1 MNNIR
6 VFIAE
11 EQVIISKALWAL
23 IDSAPDMIVIGDL
36 FGGVEFS
43 SLLEDK
49 KPPVVLMGISYYK
62 RIGKAS
68 FKMMKEAHQNTAWI
82 ILSDQILVKEADL
95 TVSTSAQAEYLI
107 AQLRKL
113 GKLKK
118 ANNSTGTIVDEFKM
132 ERLTLREK
140 EIVDLV
146 ILGATS
152 EVIGEKLN
160 ISSNT
165 VITHRRNINKKM
177 GVKNVA
183 ELIAK
188 LAQFFAGKRNTLFE
202 AQSDQ
207 NTSNW

>member
-11 EQVIISKALWAL
+11 EQMIISKALWAL
-23 IDSAPDMIVIGDL
+23 IDSAPDMIVVGDL
-36 FGGVEFS
+36 FGGIEFP

-49 KPPVVLMGISYYK
+49 KPPVVLMGFSYYK
-62 RIGKAS
+62 RMGKMT
-68 FKMMKEAHQNTAWI
+68 FRKLKEAHQNTAWI
-82 ILSDQILVKEADL
+82 ILSEQILVKEADA
-95 TVSTSAQAEYLI
+95 TISTSAQADYLI
-107 AQLRKL
+107 AQMRKW

-118 ANNSTGTIVDEFKM
+118 TNLANSSNVDEFKM

-152 EVIGEKLN
+152 ELIGEKLN

-183 ELIAK
+183 ELIAR
-188 LAQFFAGKRNTLFE
+188 L
-202 AQSDQ
+202 S
-207 NTSNW
+207 